1 MEQIGD
7 EEPEEEDVVLFD
19 GDELPMPNFLTDED
33 EARLNATYTKMREEG
48 LKQLMEDYEKGDYG
62 NVTLEEATKIV
73 KYAVNTEVCICVAV
87 RL

>member
-48 LKQLMEDYEKGDYG
+48 LKQLMEDYEKGDY
-62 NVTLEEATKIV
+62 TIV
-73 KYAVNTEVCICVAV
+73 YTSNNINSYN
-87 RL
+87 RMLF